1 MQTHKEMTEQVQQ
14 IFKRLFLDIKEVS
27 VAGSQGDEVWY
38 NYIKN
43 KIDTLTLEEQEVCL
57 RYFFST
63 KLEAM
68 IIKFAAMMSG
78 LEGGKL

>member
-1 MQTHKEMTEQVQQ
+1 MQTHKEMTVQVQQ
-14 IFKRLFLDIKEVS
+14 IFKRLFPDVKEVS

-38 NYIKN
+38 NYIKT

-68 IIKFAAMMSG
+68 MIKFAAMMSG

>member
-1 MQTHKEMTEQVQQ
+1 MQTNKEMTEQVQQ

-27 VAGSQGDEVWY
+27 VAGAQRDEVWY
-38 NYIKN
+38 NYIKT

-63 KLEAM
+63 KLEDM
-68 IIKFAAMMSG
+68 LIKFAAMMSG
-78 LEGGKL
+78 LKGGKL